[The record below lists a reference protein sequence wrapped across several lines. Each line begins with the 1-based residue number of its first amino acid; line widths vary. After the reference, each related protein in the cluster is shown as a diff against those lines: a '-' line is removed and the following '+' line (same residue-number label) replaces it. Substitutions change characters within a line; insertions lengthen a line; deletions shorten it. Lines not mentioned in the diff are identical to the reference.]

1 MALAPL
7 IPKLSTTMSLA
18 TRNALLALA
27 ITVAIIGTIVA
38 AINQLD
44 RQRIAELD
52 AIQSQLATDTLSVET
67 QFALLEN
74 APCADLTAGTDLTSE
89 VSSLGDRLGIAE
101 SRLGSD
107 NPEVLRLKKQYT
119 LLQIRDYILTQR
131 IADTCDIE
139 PVTALYFYSNEAGSC
154 ESCDR
159 ASYALSY
166 LRQTYP
172 QLRVY
177 TFDYNLD
184 LGALKTLIAVEKVEE
199 RFPAFVIEG
208 KRSYGFTDVE
218 TFQEL
223 FPEDLFATT
232 STSTSQKR

>member
-1 MALAPL
+1 MP
-7 IPKLSTTMSLA
+7 LA

-27 ITVAIIGTIVA
+27 ITVAIIGTIIA

-74 APCADLTAGTDLTSE
+74 APCADLAAGTDLTSE

-107 NPEVLRLKKQYT
+107 NPEVVRLKKQYT

-139 PVTALYFYSNEAGSC
+139 PVTALYFYSNEAGAC

-177 TFDYNLD
+177 SFDYNLD
-184 LGALKTLIAVEKVEE
+184 LGALKTLIAVEKVDE

-208 KRSYGFTDVE
+208 ERSYGFTDVE
-218 TFQEL
+218 SFQEL
-223 FPEDLFATT
+223 FPEDLFATSTAT
-232 STSTSQKR
+232 STAKRK

>member
-1 MALAPL
+1 
-7 IPKLSTTMSLA
+7 MSLG

-74 APCADLTAGTDLTSE
+74 APCADLTVGTDLTHE
-89 VSSLGDRLGIAE
+89 VSELGDRLAVAE
-101 SRLGSD
+101 TRLGSD
-107 NPEVLRLKKQYT
+107 NAEVLRLKKQYT

-131 IADTCDIE
+131 IADTCDVS
-139 PVTALYFYSNEAGSC
+139 PTTALYFYSNEAGAC
-154 ESCDR
+154 DTCDR

-172 QLRVY
+172 ALRVY
-177 TFDYNLD
+177 SFDYNLD
-184 LGALKTLIAVEKVEE
+184 LGALETLIAVEKVEP

-208 KRSYGFTDVE
+208 KHSYGFTDVE
-218 TFQEL
+218 SFQKL
-223 FPEDLFATT
+223 FPEELFAT
-232 STSTSQKR
+232 STASTTPADRD